1 MDVILSDGLAVL
13 DAHIDGFGETIP
25 ISRRRFL

>member
-13 DAHIDGFGETIP
+13 DAHFGGFEETIP